1 MSSGSP
7 APIPSFGAEQHARLA
22 DLVGELKA
30 LHGELAET
38 VMAERRGRVEA
49 YALSDE
55 TSVQARDREAD
66 SIVLDL
72 SLDIIRLKAD
82 IAALTTEYTFLL
94 DWMNVAPI

>member
-1 MSSGSP
+1 MSSSSP
-7 APIPSFGAEQHARLA
+7 APIPSFGADEHARLA

-49 YALSDE
+49 HFTSEE
-55 TSVQARDREAD
+55 TSVQGRDREAD
-66 SIVLDL
+66 AMVIDL
-72 SLDIIRLKAD
+72 SCDVIRLKAD

-94 DWMNVAPI
+94 DWMNTAPI